1 MEGSQR
7 YYSSVQSSRKRERSE
22 AHDLLDGE
30 DIDVIQQEA
39 KRRRKS
45 EPQRIYDAFTHAS
58 IKVCSKIWDFFEG
71 SKNII
76 FGSSTPKMAKKETKR
91 SDLNIGLDDDD
102 DNDDIR

>member
-7 YYSSVQSSRKRERSE
+7 YHSSGQSSRKRERSE
-22 AHDLLDGE
+22 AHDGE
-30 DIDVIQQEA
+30 DIVVNQQEA

-58 IKVCSKIWDFFEG
+58 IKVCSKLWDFFEG

>member
-7 YYSSVQSSRKRERSE
+7 YHSSGQSSRKRERSE
-22 AHDLLDGE
+22 AHDGE
-30 DIDVIQQEA
+30 DIDVNQQEA

-58 IKVCSKIWDFFEG
+58 IKVCSKLWDFFEG